1 MNYDII
7 GDVHGEHELLVG
19 LLEKLGYREI
29 MGSWR
34 QYNHTAI
41 FLGDLIDKGPQ
52 QVATVNFV
60 RKMVEAGAAK
70 CILGNHELNAIAWA
84 TPDPYM
90 PWAYLRRHSKPGNL
104 KQHAN
109 FLKEVKGKTTHNEF
123 VEWFKTLPL
132 WLDLG
137 SIRIVHACWN
147 NIYMRELKQQ
157 WGLKSDQT
165 LTEALFVAS
174 TKETKKGTAEH
185 PAFIAVEA
193 LCKGLE
199 AQLPEGY
206 SFKDK
211 DGKER
216 RKVRIKWWR
225 NDFATYPEAALAP
238 QKIIQC
244 IPPVAIAQ
252 DHRIE
257 NYEGVPVFFGHYNLG
272 GIPEVFAPNIACLD
286 YSISGKDSLLEYRWE
301 GETEL
306 ENSHLVVNISR

>member
-7 GDVHGEHELLVG
+7 GDIHREYELLVG
-19 LLEKLGYREI
+19 LLVKLGYKEI
-29 MGSWR
+29 KGSWR

-52 QVATVNFV
+52 QIATVNLV
-60 RKMVEAGAAK
+60 RRMVEEGSAK

-90 PWAYLRRHSKPGNL
+90 PRAYLRRHAKPGNL

-109 FLKEVKGKTTHNEF
+109 FLKEVKGRSIHNEF

-137 SIRIVHACWN
+137 SIRVVHACWN
-147 NIYMRELKQQ
+147 NRYMRELKQK

-165 LTEALFVAS
+165 LTDELFVAS
-174 TKETKKGTAEH
+174 TKEAKMGNAEH

-216 RKVRIKWWR
+216 HEVRIKWWK
-225 NDFATYPEAALAP
+225 NDFATYPEAALAS
-238 QKIIQC
+238 QKILRC
-244 IPPVAIAQ
+244 VPTVATVQ
-252 DHRIE
+252 DNRIE
-257 NYEGVPVFFGHYNLG
+257 NYEGVPVFFGHYNLDV
-272 GIPEVFAPNIACLD
+272 IPEVFAPNIACLD
-286 YSISGKDSLLEYRWE
+286 YSIGGKNTLVDYRWQ
-301 GETEL
+301 GEVEL
-306 ENSHLVVNISR
+306 DRDNLVVCRL